1 MKKILSML
9 LSLTLLAGF
18 IFAGDITMS
27 GSTTVFPIAQLAAER
42 YMDKHPDVNISVRG
56 GGSGVGISDIILGRV
71 NIGNASR
78 QIKNKETKQAK
89 ENGINVVETVV
100 ANDGI
105 AIVVNPSNGINKL
118 TLEQVKKIFAGEV
131 SNWKQLGG
139 ASMPIVVISR
149 DVSSGTFEVFK
160 ELVLKGG
167 KVREDALLLASNNAV
182 ASNVAE
188 TPGAI
193 GYVGFGFLSDKV
205 KALEI
210 EGVVPNEKTVNDGT
224 YKISRKLYM
233 YTNGAPKGEIK
244 AFIDYILSSEGQ
256 EIVKETG
263 YIPLK

>member
-9 LSLTLLAGF
+9 LSLTLFAGF
-18 IFAGDITMS
+18 LFAGDITMS

-42 YMDKHPDVNISVRG
+42 FMDKNPDISVSVRG

-71 NIGNASR
+71 DIGNASR
-78 QIKNKETKQAK
+78 QIKNKEIKQAK
-89 ENGINVVETVV
+89 ENGINVIETAV

-105 AIVVNPSNGINKL
+105 AIVVNLSNGISEL
-118 TLEQVKKIFAGEV
+118 TLEQVKMIFTGELN
-131 SNWKQLGG
+131 NWKQLGG
-139 ASMPIVVISR
+139 KSMPIVAISR

-205 KALEI
+205 KALNI
-210 EGVVPNEKTVNDGT
+210 DKVVPSEKTVNDGT
-224 YKISRKLYM
+224 YKIARKLYM
-233 YTNGAPKGEIK
+233 YTNGAPKGEVK
-244 AFIDYILSSEGQ
+244 SFIDYILSDEGQ
-256 EIVKETG
+256 AIVKETG

>member
-18 IFAGDITMS
+18 LFAGDITMS

-42 YMDKHPDVNISVRG
+42 FMDKNPDISISVRG

-71 NIGNASR
+71 DIGNASR
-78 QIKNKETKQAK
+78 QIKNKETKSAK
-89 ENGINVVETVV
+89 ENGVNIFETVV

-105 AIVVNPSNGINKL
+105 AIIVNPSNGLSEL
-118 TLEQVKKIFAGEV
+118 TLEQVRKIFSGEV

-139 ASMPIVVISR
+139 KSMPIVAISR

-160 ELVLKGG
+160 ELVLKSG
-167 KVREDALLLASNNAV
+167 KVKEDALLLASNNAV
-182 ASNVAE
+182 SSNVAE

-193 GYVGFGFLSDKV
+193 GYVGFGFLNDKV
-205 KALEI
+205 KALKI
-210 EGVVPNEKTVNDGT
+210 DGVEPTEKSVNDNT
-224 YKISRKLYM
+224 YKIARKLYM
-233 YTNGAPKGEIK
+233 YTKGAPKGEVK
-244 AFIDYILSSEGQ
+244 AFLDYLLSEEGQ

>member
-105 AIVVNPSNGINKL
+105 EIVVNPSNGINKL